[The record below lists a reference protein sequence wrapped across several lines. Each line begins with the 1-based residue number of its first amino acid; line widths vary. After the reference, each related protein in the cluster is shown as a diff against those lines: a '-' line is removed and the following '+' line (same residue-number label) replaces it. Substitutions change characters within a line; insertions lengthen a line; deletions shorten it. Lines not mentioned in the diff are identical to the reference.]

1 MATMEDCKIIC
12 SIESIDTDWTWFYQG
27 HGSCKKK
34 VILIKSKSG
43 NLDSTDK
50 PVFWCTNCRINV
62 TVVSPK
68 FKLHLVVKDDT
79 STCKLMMLDTIAK
92 AIVGC
97 EALELCDGSYDEIE
111 DPEDLPAPVRDLVG
125 RSFCFGLTLGSENI
139 SCGSEIFLVSQVFSG
154 DKILKIETNSEP
166 ITTITDGSSIMSGG
180 EVYLSRRVEEI
191 EKKNR
196 RRVA

>member
-111 DPEDLPAPVRDLVG
+111 DPEDLPAPMVHQSCLVE
-125 RSFCFGLTLGSENI
+125 RYICHVES
-139 SCGSEIFLVSQVFSG
+139 
-154 DKILKIETNSEP
+154 KR
-166 ITTITDGSSIMSGG
+166 
-180 EVYLSRRVEEI
+180 SRRRIAVASLERE
-191 EKKNR
+191 R
-196 RRVA
+196 RF